1 MRTNL
6 FFAIIFVA
14 ATIGFGFAAGGFWQ
28 TALGNMTVGANFLV
42 GAGACFWAASMC
54 GWYLLLAIMIPIME
68 LPIPAPPIVDFS
80 TVVRAKKRN

>member
-1 MRTNL
+1 ME
-6 FFAIIFVA
+6 
-14 ATIGFGFAAGGFWQ
+14 
-28 TALGNMTVGANFLV
+28 VGANFLV